1 VIEILVEAMGRVN
14 YGPQLYDRK
23 GIRQG
28 VCIGNQFLHD
38 WEMIPVNTELLPA
51 LPFGK
56 TAGTAMPVLLKGEFA
71 AETDKDCFVHM
82 DGFKKGIVLVN
93 GFNLGRYWEVGPQKS
108 LYIPAPILK
117 EKNELIVLELDGY
130 EAPSVTIDDTPDIG

>member
-1 VIEILVEAMGRVN
+1 MLIRNATAFLDGRFVPGVDVRVKKGTVIEILVEAMGRVN
-14 YGPQLYDRK
+14 YGPELYDRK

-56 TAGTAMPVLLKGEFA
+56 TAHYYA
-71 AETDKDCFVHM
+71 AE
-82 DGFKKGIVLVN
+82 
-93 GFNLGRYWEVGPQKS
+93 
-108 LYIPAPILK
+108 
-117 EKNELIVLELDGY
+117 
-130 EAPSVTIDDTPDIG
+130 